1 MNASSS
7 VLGFGVLIAILMIT
21 AFGTRNTWRPIRG
34 RTAELVTRTL
44 LVIGAVTLLASVA
57 VWVVILTAQ

>member
-7 VLGFGVLIAILMIT
+7 VLGFGVLIAIMMIA

-34 RTAELVTRTL
+34 RTAEVLTRVL
-44 LVIGAVTLLASVA
+44 LAVGAVTLTASIA
-57 VWVVILTAQ
+57 VWAVILNAQ